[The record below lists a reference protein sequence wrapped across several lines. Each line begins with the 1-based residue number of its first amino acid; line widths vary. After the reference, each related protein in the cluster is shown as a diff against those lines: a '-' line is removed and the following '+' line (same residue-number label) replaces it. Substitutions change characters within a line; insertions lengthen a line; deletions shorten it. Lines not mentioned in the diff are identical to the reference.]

1 MLNMKKVLKIAL
13 MFIVFGV
20 FVFIISIL
28 GFSVLERYDLL
39 DNSIMKYIVN
49 ILSIITGILFIRFLI
64 NKMK

>member
-1 MLNMKKVLKIAL
+1 MLNMKKVLNIAL
-13 MFIVFGV
+13 MFIVFVV